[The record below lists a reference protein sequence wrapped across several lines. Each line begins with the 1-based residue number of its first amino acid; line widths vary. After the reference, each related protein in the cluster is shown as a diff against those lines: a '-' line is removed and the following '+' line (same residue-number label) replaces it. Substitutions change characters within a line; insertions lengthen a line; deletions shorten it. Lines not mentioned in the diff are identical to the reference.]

1 MIQPSQALSA
11 LSAGLRDPLL
21 AEYQSIVQ
29 NYMERRWSPSE
40 LSGGKFCEIV
50 YTILD
55 GYAKGA
61 YFEPLGPRPKEENAE
76 VNGLLLC
83 EGSTYLYLGFEA
95 YYRSDRRQWDVYP
108 FPSVE

>member
-1 MIQPSQALSA
+1 MEQLHTTVLQQAVRDNWLST
-11 LSAGLRDPLL
+11 D
-21 AEYQSIVQ
+21 
-29 NYMERRWSPSE
+29 ERGTPCPPDRVR
-40 LSGGKFCEIV
+40 IV
-50 YTILD
+50 YD
-55 GYAKGA
+55 APDVAGYTKGA
-61 YFEPLGPRPKEENAE
+61 YFEPLGPTPKEENEE